1 MMRGKAMITLVVAT
15 AGLGVA
21 AIPAAAELH
30 SVTVVLASG
39 VRVQTTVDVPAG
51 GSVGQ
56 GSIPGVTGP
65 IAQGIDNGPGSTPT
79 PTAAPRGPAPNV
91 SVPPTPPPPRKRAPR
106 APHPPPGRPPGT

>member
-1 MMRGKAMITLVVAT
+1 MKRGKAMIALLVAT

-51 GSVGQ
+51 GSVSQ
-56 GSIPGVTGP
+56 GSIPRVTRP

-79 PTAAPRGPAPNV
+79 PTLTPRGPAPHRTR
-91 SVPPTPPPPRKRAPR
+91 PPPPPPPRNTPPR
-106 APHPPPGRPPGT
+106 APHPP